1 MDIEKVKEMTYMKIG
16 YMKFREEEEKM
27 QRIKE
32 SLFELGI
39 LIICVTILCERLF
52 VGENNV
58 TLFFIGLGCGLEI
71 VGAII
76 KIMNRK
82 K

>member
-1 MDIEKVKEMTYMKIG
+1 
-16 YMKFREEEEKM
+16 M

-39 LIICVTILCERLF
+39 LIICITLFCDRLF
-52 VGENNV
+52 VIENNV
-58 TLFFIGLGCGLEI
+58 MLFLEGLGCGLEI

-76 KIMNRK
+76 KLINRK
-82 K
+82 

>member
-1 MDIEKVKEMTYMKIG
+1 MKIG
-16 YMKFREEEEKM
+16 YMKFREEEEIMKRVKM
-27 QRIKE
+27 

-39 LIICVTILCERLF
+39 LIICITILCERLF

-58 TLFFIGLGCGLEI
+58 TLFFLGLGCGLEI
-71 VGAII
+71 IGAII
-76 KIMNRK
+76 KIINK

>member
-1 MDIEKVKEMTYMKIG
+1 MEIEKIKEMTYMKIG
-16 YMKFREEEEKM
+16 YMKYRKEEETMK
-27 QRIKE
+27 RIKE

-39 LIICVTILCERLF
+39 LIICVTIFCERLF

-58 TLFFIGLGCGLEI
+58 TLFFMGLGCGLEI
-71 VGAII
+71 IGAII
-76 KIMNRK
+76 KIINK

>member
-1 MDIEKVKEMTYMKIG
+1 
-16 YMKFREEEEKM
+16 MKFREEEEIMKRVKM
-27 QRIKE
+27 

-39 LIICVTILCERLF
+39 LIICITILCERLF

-58 TLFFIGLGCGLEI
+58 TLFFLGLGCGLEI
-71 VGAII
+71 IGAII
-76 KIMNRK
+76 KIINK